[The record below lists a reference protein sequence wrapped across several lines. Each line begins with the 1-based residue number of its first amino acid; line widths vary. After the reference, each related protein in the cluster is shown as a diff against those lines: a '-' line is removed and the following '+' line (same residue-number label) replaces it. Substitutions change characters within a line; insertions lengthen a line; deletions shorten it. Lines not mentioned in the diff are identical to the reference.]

1 MSYKKG
7 WFHQVIEKHHEK
19 TEVCKVLKGEV
30 VKELEETGDVSRL
43 PHTESSLKNKGRRKD
58 VKFQHLNIC
67 NLYVRAQRLI
77 IIIIII
83 IIINL
88 IFILRSSHTF
98 NFHIPTSISRTVFE
112 TEVCLTLST

>member
-19 TEVCKVLKGEV
+19 TEVCEVLKGEV

-43 PHTESSLKNKGRRKD
+43 PHTEGSLKNKGRRKD
-58 VKFQHLNIC
+58 VKFHHLNIC
-67 NLYVRAQRLI
+67 NLYVRAQRL
-77 IIIIII
+77 III

-112 TEVCLTLST
+112 TEVYLTLST

>member
-7 WFHQVIEKHHEK
+7 WFHQVREKHHEK
-19 TEVCKVLKGEV
+19 TEVCEVLKGEV

-43 PHTESSLKNKGRRKD
+43 PHTEGSLKNKGRRKD
-58 VKFQHLNIC
+58 VKFHHLNIC
-67 NLYVRAQRLI
+67 NLYVRAQRL
-77 IIIIII
+77 III

-112 TEVCLTLST
+112 TEVYLTLST

>member
-19 TEVCKVLKGEV
+19 TEVCKVLKGEL

-43 PHTESSLKNKGRRKD
+43 PHTEGSLKNKGRRKD